1 MTEKKP
7 QKVHRRAK
15 TRKSATRVVR
25 KKGPVSAHK
34 KTTKKKVARK
44 TTTKKTTRKKTSRR
58 RSNTRNMKRR
68 NVAARN
74 TQKIDK
80 DLFSHIPMLN
90 DGDIRVVPV
99 SGVEEIGRNMAF
111 VEFKDDIIVID
122 AGVGFSDEETP
133 GIDYVIPNTK
143 YLEANKHRIKG
154 LVITHGHLDHVG
166 GIPYVLEALGNPTIY
181 TREFGA
187 LFIKKKLEEFT
198 HLPKANIVTVEA
210 DDQAVALGEH
220 MKVKFFGVTHS
231 IPDSTGVLIE
241 TPHGDIFFTGDVRV
255 ENTDGVPS
263 QKEQDQWAELKD
275 RNILLLAMDSTGM
288 PAPGWSLS
296 EQVVIDTIDDIIKHA
311 PGRLI
316 IGTFASQIERI
327 LEFINS
333 AKKHGKYVVF
343 EGRSMVSNVGI
354 AQHLELTDF
363 SHVISAK
370 EMKDYPPHK
379 IVMMVT
385 GAQGEEF
392 AALNRMATKRH
403 KNVTLEPTDTIVL
416 SSSVIPGNEVS
427 VQKMKDNLYR
437 NGVRVITYMDNQV
450 HASGHGKREELAW
463 IHGQVPYKFFMPVH
477 GHYFMLCMHK
487 ELAEKL
493 GAAKDEVLIPENGS
507 IIEIRDQGNTITRLD
522 EKVPADPMVVEG
534 TKIGD
539 LQSVVIRDRKML
551 AEDGIFIVVVALDPR
566 TGKLKKSPD
575 IISRGFVYLRENQ
588 ALLQDVRNLVKRT
601 VESSAK
607 NMNPINFD
615 HLKDI
620 VNEKASRYLL
630 QKTNKHPIVIPVVLG
645 L

>member
-1 MTEKKP
+1 MTEKKTNN
-7 QKVHRRAK
+7 VHRRERS
-15 TRKSATRVVR
+15 RKNTTRVVR
-25 KKGPVSAHK
+25 KTNDVAMPS
-34 KTTKKKVARK
+34 KTTKRSPRK
-44 TTTKKTTRKKTSRR
+44 TNKINRRGDDRKQRRQPIARRTSHG
-58 RSNTRNMKRR
+58 S
-68 NVAARN
+68 
-74 TQKIDK
+74 K
-80 DLFSHIPMLN
+80 DTFVDIPLLA
-90 DGDIRVVPV
+90 DGDIRVVPM
-99 SGVEEIGRNMAF
+99 SGVEEIGRNMSF
-111 VEFKDDIIVID
+111 IEFKDDIIVID

-133 GIDYVIPNTK
+133 GIDYVIPNTR
-143 YLEANKHRIKG
+143 YLEANKHRIKA

-166 GIPYVLEALGNPTIY
+166 GIPYVLEALGNPPMY

-187 LFIKKKLEEFT
+187 LFIKKKLEEFP
-198 HLPKANIVTVEA
+198 HLPEAKIITVEA
-210 DDQAVALGEH
+210 GDQAVALGDH

-231 IPDSTGVLIE
+231 IPDSTGVIIE

-255 ENTDGVPS
+255 DNVDGVPS
-263 QKEQDQWAELKD
+263 EKEQEQWGSLKD

-296 EQVVIDTIDDIIKHA
+296 EQVVINTIDTIIKEA

-327 LEFINS
+327 LEFIDS
-333 AKKHGKYVVF
+333 ARKHGKYVVF

-354 AQHLELTDF
+354 AKHLELTDF
-363 SHVISAK
+363 SHVISAQ

-392 AALNRMATKRH
+392 AALNRMATKKH
-403 KNVTLEPTDTIVL
+403 KMVTLEPSDTIVL
-416 SSSVIPGNEVS
+416 SSSVIPGNEIA

-437 NGVRVITYMDNQV
+437 NGVKVITYMDNQV

-463 IHGQVPYKFFMPVH
+463 IHTQVPYKFFMPIH

-507 IIEIRDQGNTITRLD
+507 IIEIRDQGNTIVKLD
-522 EKVPADPMVVEG
+522 QKIPADPMVVEG

-601 VESSAK
+601 VENK
-607 NMNPINFD
+607 TKDMKQINFD
-615 HLKDI
+615 QLKDV
-620 VNEKASRYLL
+620 VNDKASRYLL
-630 QKTNKHPIVIPVVLG
+630 QKTHKRPIVIPVVLG